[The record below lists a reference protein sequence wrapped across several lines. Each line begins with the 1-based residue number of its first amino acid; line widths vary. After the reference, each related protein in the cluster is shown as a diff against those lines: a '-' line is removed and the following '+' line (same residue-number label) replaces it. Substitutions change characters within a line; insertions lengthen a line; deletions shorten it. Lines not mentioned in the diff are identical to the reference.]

1 MLYSIHTYA
10 RLSAQ
15 PDLAVER
22 GREPFEAARGIGD
35 RWLVALTA
43 GGMSMTYSSFGAGD
57 DAIAWLERAAVA
69 AMTVPSPPMAIRM
82 EMWRGACAATNG
94 NAEKVR
100 EHFERAADLAGMKSP
115 AMRAEAYC
123 ALAIESCK
131 IWARTGEEDLLDRA
145 RSAAMATLDAVAS
158 LPANLPW
165 ESVAHSVLAVV
176 ADKEDRPEDAANES
190 RIALSTLDG
199 ITHVLHFL
207 NVLWATGRVLIR
219 QKAPEAEDLAFQIAQ
234 GLGYLS
240 MTMTNPD
247 IKAKWFAVDSHHELA
262 KLVGF
267 EISDFG
273 SDHGTSELEGS
284 ELEVLRAIT
293 SGSAQ
298 NRATA
303 DDVAALLTKLGVA
316 SETEAIEYAIKA
328 GVSWQ

>member
-1 MLYSIHTYA
+1 
-10 RLSAQ
+10 
-15 PDLAVER
+15 
-22 GREPFEAARGIGD
+22 
-35 RWLVALTA
+35 
-43 GGMSMTYSSFGAGD
+43 
-57 DAIAWLERAAVA
+57 
-69 AMTVPSPPMAIRM
+69 
-82 EMWRGACAATNG
+82 
-94 NAEKVR
+94 
-100 EHFERAADLAGMKSP
+100 
-115 AMRAEAYC
+115 
-123 ALAIESCK
+123 
-131 IWARTGEEDLLDRA
+131 
-145 RSAAMATLDAVAS
+145 MATLDAVAS